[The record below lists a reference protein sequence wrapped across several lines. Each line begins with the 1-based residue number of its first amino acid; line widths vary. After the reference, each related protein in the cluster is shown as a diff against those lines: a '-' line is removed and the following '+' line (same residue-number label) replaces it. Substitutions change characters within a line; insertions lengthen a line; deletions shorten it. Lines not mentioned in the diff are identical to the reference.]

1 MSRRFRA
8 LKLWFVIRNYGVAGL
23 QNYIREHCRLAKRF
37 ESLVKADD
45 RFEVC
50 NIVRVC
56 DSFAKIHMARTKSAL
71 IRFQMGLVC
80 FRVKGNNDL
89 NKKLLSNINASGKLH
104 MVPASVHGRFVIRFC
119 VCAQDAKDADIDYAW
134 DVITD
139 FATELLEA
147 EIVKEKSGVPL
158 AVLEH
163 SDEEVGQRTHKVEI
177 AELMDLMERV
187 HLPIQKQPSL
197 ASIGEVGKLVENEN
211 SVQSKPKQKLAKR
224 LSKRQFSF
232 TDTIEFVGMVNTAQ
246 DESMN
251 P

>member
-1 MSRRFRA
+1 
-8 LKLWFVIRNYGVAGL
+8 
-23 QNYIREHCRLAKRF
+23 
-37 ESLVKADD
+37 
-45 RFEVC
+45 
-50 NIVRVC
+50 
-56 DSFAKIHMARTKSAL
+56 
-71 IRFQMGLVC
+71 MGLVC
-80 FRVKGNNDL
+80 FRVKGNNEL
-89 NKKLLSNINASGKLH
+89 NQKLLSNINASGKLH

-147 EIVKEKSGVPL
+147 EIVKEKSGVSL
-158 AVLEH
+158 TVLET

-177 AELMDLMERV
+177 SELMDLMERV
-187 HLPIQKQPSL
+187 HLPIQRQHSL
-197 ASIGEVGKLVENEN
+197 ASIGEVGSNMEQQENN
-211 SVQSKPKQKLAKR
+211 APAKPKQKLAKR

-232 TDTIEFVGMVNTAQ
+232 TETIEFVGMVNTTQ